1 MGQEVS
7 ERSEA
12 GRLLQ
17 SHSAFEKGQD
27 ERGSSAVRAPPWQS
41 TSRSS
46 LPSATGKFKRNRA
59 RAEVRVLTKPQ
70 PQRTPSQAAGARR
83 SAGPKGAQSLLP
95 LPLTELS
102 EFLKITPLWCCS
114 PCSSPSPGTPGIRE
128 TQLGGGHAPG
138 HTRHSFLKGRDKTAA
153 EQQPGILMVKT
164 MRCKDPNISFL
175 HGSAAQHHPRT
186 SILPWRRGAPSTPGA
201 APDAGPPGGAAC
213 NVASQGSPQ
222 SQLSPRQPVG
232 MHRH

>member
-1 MGQEVS
+1 MGLFIRQLSRHNRTPTQTCSRLGEDRDGATATGHEVTRVPWASPSGSGMGQEVS

-128 TQLGGGHAPG
+128 TQ
-138 HTRHSFLKGRDKTAA
+138 
-153 EQQPGILMVKT
+153 
-164 MRCKDPNISFL
+164 
-175 HGSAAQHHPRT
+175 
-186 SILPWRRGAPSTPGA
+186 
-201 APDAGPPGGAAC
+201 PGGARTRPHEALL
-213 NVASQGSPQ
+213 SQGQGQNSC
-222 SQLSPRQPVG
+222 RTAAWDFNG
-232 MHRH
+232 KN